1 MDNLSLLEPVDY
13 LVIGHV
19 SQDLT
24 SFSVCL
30 GGTAVYSALTARA
43 LGLRV
48 GVVTASGETLD
59 LSALQ
64 DVMVISTQSDRST
77 TFENINTE
85 NGRKQLLHHQAT
97 SLTFESVPEIWR
109 RSAIIHLGPIAQE
122 IDANLPDLFAPS
134 LLGLTP
140 QGWLR
145 SWDEIGQV
153 TESKWVNAEQ
163 ALGQAGAVV
172 VSIEDVAGDE
182 EQLEFMASHTRV
194 LVVTEGAAGSR
205 VYWHGDQRR
214 FQAPEVEEVDST
226 GAGDIYAAAFFIRLQ
241 ATRDPWESA
250 RFATQLAARSVTRTA
265 VESIPT
271 VEEIQAC
278 MVEVL

>member
-1 MDNLSLLEPVDY
+1 MNYLSLLEPVDY

-140 QGWLR
+140 QGWFR

-153 TESKWVNAEQ
+153 AKSKWENAEQ

-214 FQAPEVEEVDST
+214 FQAPEMQEVDST
-226 GAGDIYAAAFFIRLQ
+226 GAGDVYAAAFFIRLQ